1 MHNNNIGQDAVKEN
15 LLAGLKVFLHGE
27 MSTLPELLATQ

>member
-1 MHNNNIGQDAVKEN
+1 MHNNNIGQDAVKDN

-27 MSTLPELLATQ
+27 MFILPELLTTQ